1 MEGYRAFQNL
11 SAANA
16 EAVTSRGAVICEHGR
31 PKGICGECFPSEPT
45 IDRDREFDQTAR
57 SETPGPRTVSPS
69 ILEHRILMLK
79 NELRVANADREQ
91 LAEQNAVLRKRI
103 VGFEQMAEL
112 LSNKIDEMEATFKT
126 LAGVSPAAFADP
138 IVITSPSYFK
148 DDQVCGYCNRQPG
161 ERHARNCRQ

>member
-1 MEGYRAFQNL
+1 MEGYRAFQHL

-57 SETPGPRTVSPS
+57 SETPGPRSVSPA

-79 NELRVANADREQ
+79 NELRIEKDEN
-91 LAEQNAVLRKRI
+91 LKLSGQNTELRKRI
-103 VGFEQMAEL
+103 IGFEEMAAA
-112 LSNKIDEMEATFKT
+112 LSTKVDEMESTFKT
-126 LAGVSPAAFADP
+126 LTGTTPAAFAEP
-138 IVITSPSYFK
+138 E
-148 DDQVCGYCNRQPG
+148 QM
-161 ERHARNCRQ
+161 AA